1 MIKADVP
8 QDVTE
13 YKEQFF
19 LGMTGRQILCV
30 VIMIVFAVGTF
41 LIGKNFVAT
50 DVLTYLVVL
59 EVAPLA
65 AVGFLKYNGMGFEKI
80 IVKVCD
86 FYFGNQRRKISYLP
100 EETEILDTVRAIR
113 LSIEEKE
120 RAAELKELK
129 RCLKAERKEEKRL
142 AKAERKEKKKQ
153 AKAEKKERS
162 VNNNA

>member
-19 LGMTGRQILCV
+19 FGMTGRQLVCIVL
-30 VIMIVFAVGTF
+30 MIALAVGTF
-41 LIGKNFVAT
+41 LIGKNFITT
-50 DVLTYLVVL
+50 DILIYLIVL

-80 IVKVCD
+80 ILKVCD

-100 EETEILDTVRAIR
+100 EETEILDTVRVIR

-129 RCLKAERKEEKRL
+129 RCRKAERKEEKKQ

-153 AKAEKKERS
+153 AKAEKKRE
-162 VNNNA
+162 V

>member
-19 LGMTGRQILCV
+19 FGMTGRQLVCV
-30 VIMIVFAVGTF
+30 VLMIALAVGTF
-41 LIGKNFVAT
+41 LIGKGFVTT

-80 IVKVCD
+80 IIKVCD

-100 EETEILDTVRAIR
+100 EETEILDTVRVIR

-129 RCLKAERKEEKRL
+129 LRQKAERKEEKRL

-162 VNNNA
+162 VNNA

>member
-1 MIKADVP
+1 MIKAEVP
-8 QDVTE
+8 SDVTE

-19 LGMTGRQILCV
+19 FGMTGRQLICIVL
-30 VIMIVFAVGTF
+30 MIALAVGTF
-41 LIGKNFVAT
+41 LIGKNFITT
-50 DVLTYLVVL
+50 DVLTYLIVL

-120 RAAELKELK
+120 RAEELKELK
-129 RCLKAERKEEKRL
+129 RCRKAERKEEKRQ

>member
-19 LGMTGRQILCV
+19 FRMTGRQLVCIVL
-30 VIMIVFAVGTF
+30 MIALAVGTF
-41 LIGKNFVAT
+41 LIGKNFITT
-50 DVLTYLVVL
+50 DILIYLIVL

-80 IVKVCD
+80 ILKVCD

-100 EETEILDTVRAIR
+100 EETEILDTVRVIR

-129 RCLKAERKEEKRL
+129 RCRKAERKEEKKQ

-153 AKAEKKERS
+153 AKAEKKRE
-162 VNNNA
+162 V